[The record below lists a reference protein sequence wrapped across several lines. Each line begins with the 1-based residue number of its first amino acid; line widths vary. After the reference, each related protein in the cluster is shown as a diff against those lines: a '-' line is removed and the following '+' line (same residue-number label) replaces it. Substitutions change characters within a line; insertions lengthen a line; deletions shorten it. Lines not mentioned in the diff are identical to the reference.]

1 MKVFFVCYNIKQNK
15 KRENMKLNLKNLIFI
30 VAGITVFSLSGC
42 SNKQIDKNSPEYI
55 KLANLCKTDG
65 TPAPFWICKNDI
77 LNMYQDYYLISLK
90 TYIFDNLKA
99 EFEPK
104 LRKKLKIKAL
114 YKLLSYNIVRKELGI
129 NKNNYQKILTLFI
142 KNINKIAMIDKIFVP
157 FSQSNLRINSY
168 ALIVFNKKEM
178 FKIIDKIQNNTRIS
192 TTGIYESY
200 YN

>member
-1 MKVFFVCYNIKQNK
+1 
-15 KRENMKLNLKNLIFI
+15 MKLTLKSLIFI
-30 VAGITVFSLSGC
+30 VAGITAFSLSGC
-42 SNKQIDKNSPEYI
+42 SNKQIDKNSSEYI
-55 KLANLCKTDG
+55 RLANLCKIEG

-77 LNMYQDYYLISLK
+77 LNMYKDYYLVSLK

-114 YKLLSYNIVRKELGI
+114 YKLLSYNFVKKELGI
-129 NKNNYQKILTLFI
+129 NKNNYQRIFSLFM

-168 ALIVFNKKEM
+168 ALVVFNKKEM
-178 FKIIDKIQNNTRIS
+178 FKLIVKIQENSGTS
-192 TTGIYESY
+192 TGIYESY